1 MDTITHGI
9 VGALIGK
16 AFFADDAAPLGPSW
30 RDVPRTAGRV
40 AIVSATL
47 GAMFPDIDVFA
58 GPLAHN
64 ALGMISWHRNITHSL
79 VMLPAW
85 AVLLAVL
92 TTFLARRLRW
102 PAPEFAPLVLIYAL
116 ALGSHIFLD
125 VITSFGT
132 MVWSPLDYTR
142 VSWDWVFII
151 DLTLTSA
158 ALVPQLAAW
167 AYRKPEG
174 VVRRAF
180 TLWGIFAGVAFA
192 LGPLVRSLGVPYTT
206 TTALGPTFLFGA
218 FLLLPL
224 RNGAGLRMGRVK
236 WARAGMALV
245 GAYLSFAGGAHHIA
259 LGRMRDFANE
269 ERIDALSIAALPQ
282 PPSAG
287 NWAGMIATPTGVFR
301 VDFTA
306 FGDDPAKIRFFSE
319 PPENHYISET
329 RGLSDVQK
337 YLWFARFP
345 LFRYEEVG
353 GNHIVQISDL
363 SFYGVGRTRATTTTS
378 PETPLN
384 FTYQVVYAP
393 DDHVISAGW
402 LRFP

>member
-16 AFFADDAAPLGPSW
+16 AFFAGDAAPADFSW
-30 RDVPRTAGRV
+30 RAVPRTAGRV

-47 GAMFPDIDVFA
+47 GAIFPDIDVFA

-64 ALGMISWHRNITHSL
+64 SLGMISWHRNITHSL
-79 VMLPAW
+79 VMLPIW

-92 TTFLARRLRW
+92 TAFLARRLRW
-102 PAPEFAPLVLIYAL
+102 PAPELAPLVLIYAL

-142 VSWDWVFII
+142 VSWDWVFVI

-158 ALVPQLAAW
+158 ALVPQMAAW
-167 AYRKPEG
+167 AFRHSEG
-174 VVRRAF
+174 AAKRALI
-180 TLWGIFAGVAFA
+180 LWGIFSGAAFG
-192 LGPLVRSLGVPYTT
+192 LGPLARSLGVPYTT

-218 FLLLPL
+218 FLLLPV
-224 RNGAGLRMGRVK
+224 RNGAGVRMGRVK

-245 GAYLSFAGGAHHIA
+245 AAYITFAGGAHHTA
-259 LGRMRDFANE
+259 LGRMQEFAAE

-287 NWAGMIATPTGVFR
+287 DWAGMIATPTGVFR
-301 VDFTA
+301 VQFSA
-306 FGDDPAKIRFFSE
+306 FGDDPARIRFFSE
-319 PPENHYISET
+319 PPENHYISEA
-329 RGLSDVQK
+329 RELRDVQK

-345 LFRYEEVG
+345 VFRYLEEG

-363 SFYGVGRTRATTTTS
+363 SFYRAGRTRVDATS
-378 PETPLN
+378 EAPLN
-384 FTYQVVYAP
+384 FTYQVVYAA
-393 DDHVISAGW
+393 DDHVVSAGW

>member
-16 AFFADDAAPLGPSW
+16 AFFAEDASPADPSW

-40 AIVSATL
+40 AIVSAAL
-47 GAMFPDIDVFA
+47 GAMFPDLDVFA

-64 ALGMISWHRNITHSL
+64 SLGMISWHRTITHSL
-79 VMLPAW
+79 VMLPIW

-102 PAPEFAPLVLIYAL
+102 PVPEFGPLVLIYAL
-116 ALGSHIFLD
+116 ALGSHAFLD

-132 MVWSPLDYTR
+132 MIWSPLDYTR

-158 ALVPQLAAW
+158 ALMPQMAAW
-167 AYRKPEG
+167 AYRRPEG
-174 VVRRAF
+174 AARRAF
-180 TLWGIFAGVAFA
+180 ILWGIFSGIAFA
-192 LGPLVRSLGVPYTT
+192 LGPLVRSAGVPYTT
-206 TTALGPTFLFGA
+206 TTAVGPTFLFGA
-218 FLLLPL
+218 FLLMPL
-224 RNGAGLRMGRVK
+224 RNGAGTRMGRAK

-259 LGRMRDFANE
+259 LGRLRDFATE
-269 ERIDALSIAALPQ
+269 QRIEALSIVALPQ
-282 PPSAG
+282 PPSAD

-301 VDFTA
+301 VEFTA
-306 FGDDPAKIRFFSE
+306 FGDEPAKIRFFSE

-329 RGLSDVQK
+329 RGMRDVQT
-337 YLWFARFP
+337 YLRFARFP

-363 SFYGVGRTRATTTTS
+363 SFYRTGRTRVDATS
-378 PETPLN
+378 DAPLN